1 MCCFYY
7 YNNSMRIKCW
17 SYYMRYSKIYQKV
30 SINIC
35 IISYKKLEIKIEIR
49 IFLIKILLLKLNK
62 S

>member
-1 MCCFYY
+1 
-7 YNNSMRIKCW
+7 
-17 SYYMRYSKIYQKV
+17 MRYSKIYQKV